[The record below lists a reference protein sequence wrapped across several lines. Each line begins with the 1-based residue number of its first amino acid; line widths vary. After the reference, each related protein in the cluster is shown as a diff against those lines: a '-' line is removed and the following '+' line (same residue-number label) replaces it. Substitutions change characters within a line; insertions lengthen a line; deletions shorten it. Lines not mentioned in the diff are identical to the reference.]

1 MGEGCILGFFTI
13 PPPVWVLSGR
23 RNRFWGALFAK
34 PKAAGT
40 AGGFS
45 VHDALL
51 NLTKVPP
58 GWLRDP

>member
-34 PKAAGT
+34 PKAAGI
-40 AGGFS
+40 AGG
-45 VHDALL
+45 
-51 NLTKVPP
+51 
-58 GWLRDP
+58 